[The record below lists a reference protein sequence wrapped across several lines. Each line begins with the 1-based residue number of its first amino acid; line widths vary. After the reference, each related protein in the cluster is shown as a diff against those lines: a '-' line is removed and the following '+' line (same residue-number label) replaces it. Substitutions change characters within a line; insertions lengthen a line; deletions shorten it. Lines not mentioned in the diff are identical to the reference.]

1 MPPDAD
7 EDLVVLHVH
16 GGEITDAGS
25 WVYAWLRVDGDRPVI
40 YVGATGLQPGTR
52 AWLHLHDPDPDIGRV
67 AARYPASLDEPLEVV
82 AVQVPEGVSRSDTKT
97 VAIAR
102 LAEAGLL
109 SEHYVGDSPVADLPP
124 VAAAA
129 GRPIERLVSYVGRH
143 AAR

>member
-1 MPPDAD
+1 VPPDAD

-16 GGEITDAGS
+16 GGEISDAGS

-40 YVGATGLQPGTR
+40 YVGATDLQPGTR

-67 AARYPASLDEPLEVV
+67 AARYPAALDEPLEVV

-109 SEHYVGDSPVADLPP
+109 SEHYVGDPPVADLPS
-124 VAAAA
+124 VASAD
-129 GRPIERLVSYVGRH
+129 GLRIERLVAYAGRH

>member
-1 MPPDAD
+1 MPPDTD
-7 EDLVVLHVH
+7 EDLVALHVR
-16 GGEITDAGS
+16 GGEISDARS
-25 WVYAWLRVDGDRPVI
+25 WVYAWLRVDDDRPVI
-40 YVGATGLQPGTR
+40 YVGATGLQPGIR

-67 AARYPASLDEPLEVV
+67 AARYPAALNEPLEVV
-82 AVQVPEGVSRSDTKT
+82 AVQVPDGVSRSDTKT

-109 SEHYVGDSPVADLPP
+109 CEHYVGDTPVADLTT

-129 GRPIERLVSYVGRH
+129 ARPIERLVAYAGRH